1 MDITDDGSARNR
13 AIEKQITTHTRHLIL
28 SIPGEDQPSTLPIFC
43 SLLDSIS
50 FAALEA
56 MEFVGSHLDVASW
69 TALDTLLNGS
79 WNVQFSES
87 LRLLDLPY
95 STSNDAFQKCSER
108 KSGEMFSCYGDL
120 KFNIYKD
127 GRPHKMQV
135 GFRGL
140 TPNWW
145 GPALEEANDWVWGTI
160 PCTLRTQTPVF
171 NNFLDNIGASHDFEE
186 MYVTLW
192 YKVYVKR

>member
-1 MDITDDGSARNR
+1 MRFRVLSRPVRMLTSTQMSMRRLYHVSLVTRELHRIASSKLWRTVKLDLARGHMDITDDGSARNR
-13 AIEKQITTHTRHLIL
+13 AIAKQITTHTRHLIL

-56 MEFVGSHLDVASW
+56 MEFVGSHLDEASW

-79 WNVQFSES
+79 RNVQFSES

-95 STSNDAFQKCSER
+95 STSNDAFQKCLER

-140 TPNWW
+140 TPNW
-145 GPALEEANDWVWGTI
+145 
-160 PCTLRTQTPVF
+160 
-171 NNFLDNIGASHDFEE
+171 
-186 MYVTLW
+186 
-192 YKVYVKR
+192 